1 MILLEAEGLGVQFS
15 GLALFSGLSFSY
27 GPGVVALM
35 GENGAGKS
43 TLLSLL
49 AGVQPLQEGRIVV
62 KGHDMATSPQEARRQ
77 LAWVPDESVA
87 YEFMTGDEFLHM
99 VLALRAQRG
108 APALPGLL
116 EGFGLSSH
124 RGKRFGQMSL
134 GTRKKFMLASGL
146 ASDAAVVLMDEPTN
160 GIDAEA
166 KAYLMETFRQA
177 RDARLFLYSTHDGEA
192 VAQSGARVLR
202 LVEPGEAP
210 WRAQSGEARLAAFF
224 QDPSNFAG
232 KGIPELVA
240 ALGPWSG
247 HDDWDLGREM
257 HDWVAGDL
265 VVRVRTQGG
274 TIVCVD
280 FYYGAGAPRFGAPTR
295 TVWESEA

>member
-1 MILLEAEGLGVQFS
+1 MNLLEAEGLGVQFS
-15 GLALFSGLSFSY
+15 GLALFRDLSFSF

-49 AGVQPLQEGRIVV
+49 AGVQPLQEGRIVI
-62 KGHDMATSPQEARRQ
+62 KGHGMATSPREARRH

-87 YEFMTGDEFLHM
+87 YEFMTGDEFLRM
-99 VLALRAQRG
+99 VLALRAQG
-108 APALPGLL
+108 EAPALAGLV
-116 EGFGLSSH
+116 EGFGLTPH
-124 RGKRFGQMSL
+124 LGKRFGQMSL

-146 ASDAAVVLMDEPTN
+146 ASDAAVVLLDEPTN

-166 KAYLMETFRQA
+166 KAFLMETFRQG
-177 RDARLFLYSTHDGEA
+177 RDARLFFFSTHDGEA
-192 VAQSGARVLR
+192 VAQSGAQVLR
-202 LVEPGEAP
+202 LVDPSETPR
-210 WRAQSGEARLAAFF
+210 RAQPGAARLAAFF
-224 QDPSNFAG
+224 EKPSNFVG
-232 KGIPELVA
+232 KRIPELEA
-240 ALGPWSG
+240 ALGRWSG
-247 HDDWDLGREM
+247 YDDWDLGRVM
-257 HDWVAGDL
+257 YDWEAGDL

-280 FYYGAGAPRFGAPTR
+280 FYHGAGAPRFGAPTR

>member
-1 MILLEAEGLGVQFS
+1 MTLLEAEGLGVQFS

-49 AGVQPLQEGRIVV
+49 AGVQPLQEGRIAI
-62 KGHDMATSPQEARRQ
+62 KGRDMAASPQEARRQ

-87 YEFMTGDEFLHM
+87 YEFMTGDEFLRM
-99 VLALRAQRG
+99 VLALRGQAD

-116 EGFGLSSH
+116 DGFGLSAH

-160 GIDAEA
+160 GIDADA
-166 KAYLMETFRQA
+166 KACLMERL
-177 RDARLFLYSTHDGEA
+177 REGREARLFFFSTHDQEA
-192 VAQSGARVLR
+192 VAQSDARVFAL
-202 LVEPGEAP
+202 PG
-210 WRAQSGEARLAAFF
+210 
-224 QDPSNFAG
+224 
-232 KGIPELVA
+232 
-240 ALGPWSG
+240 
-247 HDDWDLGREM
+247 
-257 HDWVAGDL
+257 
-265 VVRVRTQGG
+265 
-274 TIVCVD
+274 
-280 FYYGAGAPRFGAPTR
+280 
-295 TVWESEA
+295 

>member
-1 MILLEAEGLGVQFS
+1 MTLLEAEGLGVQFS

-49 AGVQPLQEGRIVV
+49 AGVQPLQEGRIAV
-62 KGHDMATSPQEARRQ
+62 KGHDMAALPREARRQ

-87 YEFMTGDEFLHM
+87 YEFMTGDEFLRM
-99 VLALRAQRG
+99 VLALRGQAD

-116 EGFGLSSH
+116 DGFGLSAH

-160 GIDAEA
+160 GIDADA
-166 KAYLMETFRQA
+166 KACLMERL
-177 RDARLFLYSTHDGEA
+177 REGREARLFFFSTHDQEA
-192 VAQSGARVLR
+192 VAQSDARVFAL
-202 LVEPGEAP
+202 PG
-210 WRAQSGEARLAAFF
+210 
-224 QDPSNFAG
+224 
-232 KGIPELVA
+232 
-240 ALGPWSG
+240 
-247 HDDWDLGREM
+247 
-257 HDWVAGDL
+257 
-265 VVRVRTQGG
+265 
-274 TIVCVD
+274 
-280 FYYGAGAPRFGAPTR
+280 
-295 TVWESEA
+295 

>member
-1 MILLEAEGLGVQFS
+1 MTLLEAEGLGVQFS

-49 AGVQPLQEGRIVV
+49 AGVQPLQEGRIAI
-62 KGHDMATSPQEARRQ
+62 KGHDMAASPQEARRQ

-87 YEFMTGDEFLHM
+87 YEFMTGDEFLRM
-99 VLALRAQRG
+99 VLALRGQAD

-116 EGFGLSSH
+116 DGFGLSAH

-160 GIDAEA
+160 GIDADA
-166 KAYLMETFRQA
+166 KACLMERL
-177 RDARLFLYSTHDGEA
+177 REGREARLFFFSTHDQEA
-192 VAQSGARVLR
+192 VAQSDARVFAL
-202 LVEPGEAP
+202 PG
-210 WRAQSGEARLAAFF
+210 
-224 QDPSNFAG
+224 
-232 KGIPELVA
+232 
-240 ALGPWSG
+240 
-247 HDDWDLGREM
+247 
-257 HDWVAGDL
+257 
-265 VVRVRTQGG
+265 
-274 TIVCVD
+274 
-280 FYYGAGAPRFGAPTR
+280 
-295 TVWESEA
+295 